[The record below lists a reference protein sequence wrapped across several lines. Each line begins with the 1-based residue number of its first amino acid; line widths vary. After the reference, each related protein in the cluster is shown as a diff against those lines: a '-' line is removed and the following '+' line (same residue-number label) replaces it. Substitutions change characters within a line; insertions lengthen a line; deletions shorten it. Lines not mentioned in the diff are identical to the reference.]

1 MSKIRKENYRMKLK
15 TLNKKVETHTWLD
28 LSNYSLHT
36 EGAYWSEL
44 DCNSGN
50 SSVVLILSCIL
61 GLKY

>member
-1 MSKIRKENYRMKLK
+1 MKLK